1 MLALG
6 LQLPQSLL
14 RGRLCLA
21 LGPSFEPDL
30 LSSWKI
36 APLWRGTLL
45 LRLLRPSTGSS
56 KQFEPMAADL
66 WLFRNCARS
75 NPRGLKFAPIS
86 ESLRWPRNTTWRPT
100 KWLRP
105 IPTGML
111 GPIHTGMLGRI
122 QTEMLRPTQIE
133 MLGPIHTEMPGPV
146 QTRRFRPPTPSTKT
160 GTRLSPA
167 RTKGFTVIVR

>member
-1 MLALG
+1 MPALG

-21 LGPSFEPDL
+21 LGLSFEPDL
-30 LSSWKI
+30 PSSWKI

-45 LRLLRPSTGSS
+45 HRLLRPSTGSS

-66 WLFRNCARS
+66 WLFRKCDRL
-75 NPRGLKFAPIS
+75 NPRGLKFALIS

-100 KWLRP
+100 KWLSP

-111 GPIHTGMLGRI
+111 GPIR
-122 QTEMLRPTQIE
+122 TEMRNPTQTGT
-133 MLGPIHTEMPGPV
+133 LGPIHTEMLSPV

-160 GTRLSPA
+160 GTHLSPA
-167 RTKGFTVIVR
+167 RTKGFTVIVL